1 MLRSVQGMPRRAG
14 RRSTCLHAPTRRP
27 RHRRARPRR
36 AGSPPSWA
44 RRRDARRP
52 RGPPRRRGCDRRPPS
67 RRAGRSGRAGR
78 PRRRRRSSLPPGNA
92 PRRCNGTGAVPEAFA
107 MTRLRVGVIYGGRS
121 GEHEVSMRSAA
132 TVIGALDPQ
141 RFDVVP
147 IAITKDGRWL
157 TGRDSLRL
165 LEEAQRVLAPVAEH
179 GAEVM
184 LPPVPSRGALVP
196 VAGGAAQLALDVVF
210 PVLHGTFGEDG
221 TIQGLLE
228 MAGIPYVG
236 AGVLASSVGMD
247 KAVMKAVFRDAGLP
261 GCRWIVARP
270 ASESLDEIRARVEAE
285 LGFPCFV
292 KPCNLGSSVGVAKV
306 KTPDELGP
314 AVADAAAYDPKLI
327 IEEAIAGRELE
338 CGVLGN
344 EEAEASVVGEL
355 LPSHEFYDYVDKYVD
370 DKARWVIPAKLPAA
384 VTEQARTLAVRA
396 FHAIDCS
403 GLARVDFFLER
414 GTDRLLLNEINT
426 MPGFTSA
433 SMYPLMWQASG
444 VPLPAL
450 VEKLLTLARERPATR
465 AKRRL
470 SFTPP
475 EVLSAPPRSS
485 RGGR

>member
-1 MLRSVQGMPRRAG
+1 
-14 RRSTCLHAPTRRP
+14 
-27 RHRRARPRR
+27 
-36 AGSPPSWA
+36 
-44 RRRDARRP
+44 
-52 RGPPRRRGCDRRPPS
+52 
-67 RRAGRSGRAGR
+67 
-78 PRRRRRSSLPPGNA
+78 
-92 PRRCNGTGAVPEAFA
+92 VPEAFA

-121 GEHEVSMRSAA
+121 GEHEISMRSAA

-179 GAEVM
+179 GDEVM
-184 LPPVPSRGALVP
+184 LPPVPSRGTLVP
-196 VAGGAAQLALDVVF
+196 VAGGAGQLALDVVF

-270 ASESLDEIRARVEAE
+270 ASESLADIRARVAAE

-292 KPCNLGSSVGVAKV
+292 KPCNLGSSVGVAKA

-314 AVADAAAYDPKLI
+314 AVADAASYDPKVI
-327 IEEAIAGRELE
+327 IEEAIDARELE

-355 LPSHEFYDYVDKYVD
+355 LPSHEFYDYADKYVD
-370 DKARWVIPAKLPAA
+370 DKARWLIPAELPAA
-384 VTEQARTLAVRA
+384 VAEQARTLAVRA

-433 SMYPLMWQASG
+433 SMYALMWQASG
-444 VPLPAL
+444 VTLPAL
-450 VEKLLTLARERPATR
+450 VERLLTLARERHARR

>member
-1 MLRSVQGMPRRAG
+1 
-14 RRSTCLHAPTRRP
+14 
-27 RHRRARPRR
+27 
-36 AGSPPSWA
+36 
-44 RRRDARRP
+44 
-52 RGPPRRRGCDRRPPS
+52 
-67 RRAGRSGRAGR
+67 
-78 PRRRRRSSLPPGNA
+78 
-92 PRRCNGTGAVPEAFA
+92 VPEAIA
-107 MTRLRVGVIYGGRS
+107 MTRRLRIGVVYGGRS
-121 GEHEVSMRSAA
+121 GEHEISLRSAA
-132 TVIGALDPQ
+132 TVIGALDRQ
-141 RFDVVP
+141 RFEVVP

-157 TGRDSLRL
+157 TGRNSLRL
-165 LEEAQRVLAPVAEH
+165 LEEAQQALAPVVEH
-179 GAEVM
+179 GEEVM

-196 VAGGAAQLALDVVF
+196 VAGGSGGPALDVVF

-221 TIQGLLE
+221 TIQGLLDL
-228 MAGIPYVG
+228 AGIPYVG

-247 KAVMKAVFRDAGLP
+247 KSVMKAVFRDAGLP

-270 ASESLDEIRARVEAE
+270 ECESPTAVRARVESE

-306 KTPDELGP
+306 KAADELS
-314 AVADAAAYDPKLI
+314 AALADAAAYDPKVI
-327 IEEAIAGRELE
+327 IEEAIDGRELE

-344 EEAEASVVGEL
+344 EQAEASVVGEL
-355 LPSHEFYDYVDKYVD
+355 LPSHEFYDYVDKYVE
-370 DKARWVIPAKLPAA
+370 DKVRWVIPADLPADVSEA
-384 VTEQARTLAVRA
+384 VRTLAVRA

-414 GTDRLLLNEINT
+414 GTGRLLLNEINT

-444 VPLPAL
+444 TPLPAL
-450 VEKLLTLARERPATR
+450 VERLVALAFERHAVR

-475 EVLSAPPRSS
+475 ETISATPRSS